1 MNKILRYS
9 FVALLAMVFGNVMAE
24 DTEVTFIFN
33 TVEGLQELGIAAPA
47 ASSQTEFKNLSPA
60 NQVTKGGVTMTTT
73 DGASTTTR
81 VFQSNDGK
89 YTFRCYKNGG
99 SFTFSLSDNTKKI
112 KSIVFN
118 VSLASGVTVSS
129 GSLSGTTWT
138 GSAETVTF
146 TIGANNVNNVG
157 TITVTFGEE
166 ASGFVASP
174 IITGEATFDV
184 EESITIAADGGDAD
198 AIYYTTDGTAPTA
211 SSTPY
216 TAAFTINATTTVKAI
231 AVKGAN
237 TSDIAEATFVRV
249 TPAAGGTVDNP
260 LTVEQALQFIA
271 TLKDKTSKEVYVT
284 GTVLADG
291 LTINTEKGYANFK
304 ISDGTNALTL
314 YNIKGLQNKNITTD
328 DHVKAN
334 DAVVAYGPLVN
345 YSGTTPEMT
354 SKGYIY
360 SLNGSTGEVYQP
372 TGDGSK
378 ANPYTVTDLLNMPL
392 PEATE
397 AAEGQKKVW
406 VKGYVV
412 GFMYNNSIITSGDNL
427 TDSNI
432 LLAAEATETAF
443 AQTAPVQLNTDARKA
458 ALGIK
463 TNPSL
468 LGKEVAVYGFNLK
481 YSNVSGVKTITN
493 YTIEGKHHVTVA
505 ETTNGTVDPMSANA
519 AEGEKVYVTIT
530 PDDGYELAVPT
541 VNDALTTDKVEVV
554 FGQED
559 VGGVLKHYIVMPGC
573 NIKVTVKFQKKET
586 VLWSNDEG
594 VVADWN
600 DAANVAKED
609 LTNLKIG
616 DIVTVYM
623 KDVIATATKD
633 NYEAQVQIR
642 DGWWNAI
649 EGGNV
654 LVANQTKTSFT
665 MTGDMVT
672 IVKARG
678 LMISGNNYKVTKVT
692 VKEGDYTGSEYSVFV
707 GSKTSW
713 VSINEAHAMIANG
726 GYNGEGN
733 VWQNGIAE
741 GDVIRVT
748 STETPGFTE
757 DSYIDLQYA
766 DKSNNYTWTKL
777 EGITPTPTDTGFD
790 FTVNA
795 ANINNLMTNGFIVN
809 QAGYT
814 ITQIEIIPKDVVSG
828 INTIA
833 VNKAENGVRYNLA
846 GQKVN
851 AGYKGVVIM
860 NGKKVMQK

>member
-1 MNKILRYS
+1 MNKFLRYS
-9 FVALLAMVFGNVMAE
+9 FVALLAMVVGNVMAE
-24 DTEVTFIFN
+24 DVT
-33 TVEGLQELGIAAPA
+33 IAANSSTFS
-47 ASSQTEFKNLSPA
+47 ASGNDYVA
-60 NQVTKGGVTMTTT
+60 TKDGVTITYSKGT
-73 DGASTTTR
+73 STTAISGGIQAAHIR
-81 VFQSNDGK
+81 V
-89 YTFRCYKNGG
+89 YKG
-99 SFTFSLSDNTKKI
+99 
-112 KSIVFN
+112 
-118 VSLASGVTVSS
+118 A
-129 GSLSGTTWT
+129 
-138 GSAETVTF
+138 TF
-146 TIGANNVNNVG
+146 TISSSETISKIIVTAVINNKIGADGFAATDYTAAADKLTG
-157 TITVTFGEE
+157 TWYGSANSVTLTAENQVRVTQVVVTLGA
-166 ASGFVASP
+166 ASADFVAPPS
-174 IITGEATFDV
+174 INGQATFDTS
-184 EESITIAADGGDAD
+184 EEITITATDAD

-237 TSDIAEATFVRV
+237 TSDVAEATFVRV

-271 TLKDKTSKEVYVT
+271 TLKDKTSKAVYVT
-284 GTVLADG
+284 GTVMSDELSISTDNGNA
-291 LTINTEKGYANFK
+291 TFN
-304 ISDGTNALTL
+304 ISDGTNKLKL
-314 YNIKGLQNKNITTD
+314 FRIKGLQNKNITTD
-328 DHVKAN
+328 DYVKAN

-345 YSGTTPEMT
+345 YGGTTPEMT
-354 SKGYIY
+354 KDGYIY

-392 PEATE
+392 PATTE
-397 AAEGQKKVW
+397 AVEGQEKVW

-412 GFMYNNSIITSGDNL
+412 GFLKNSSIITTGDDL
-427 TDSNI
+427 ADSNI

-443 AQTAPVQLNTDARKA
+443 AKTSPVQLDNNSRKA

-468 LGKEVAVYGFNLK
+468 LGKEVAVYGYNLK
-481 YSNVSGVKTITN
+481 YNSVSGVKTVTN
-493 YTIEGKHHVTVA
+493 YTIEGKHHVAVA

-600 DAANVAKED
+600 DAATVAKED

-633 NYEAQVQIR
+633 NYEAQAQIR

-654 LVANQTKTSFT
+654 LVAHQTKTSFT

-678 LMISGNNYKVTKVT
+678 LMISGKNYKVTKVT
-692 VKEGDYTGSEYSVFV
+692 VKDGDYTGSEYSVFV
-707 GSKTSW
+707 GNQTSNIT
-713 VSINEAHAMIANG
+713 INAAHSMIANG

-748 STETPGFTE
+748 STETPGFT
-757 DSYIDLQYA
+757 DDHYIDLKYSGEDTNWQWIDLA
-766 DKSNNYTWTKL
+766 GLTATS
-777 EGITPTPTDTGFD
+777 TDTGFD

-795 ANINNLMTNGFIVN
+795 DNIDHLMTDGFIVN

-814 ITQIEIIPKDVVSG
+814 ITQIEIIPKDVATG
-828 INTIA
+828 INTTKA
-833 VNKAENGVRYNLA
+833 VKAENGVRYNLA

-851 AGYKGVVIM
+851 AGYKGVVIV
-860 NGKKVMQK
+860 NGKKMLQK